1 MQMRPVVLALIAG
14 LASPGPFGCGDV
26 VTGKPGTIVELMV
39 TLPQSTLAWPIAQ
52 QATATATL
60 GDGAVRDVTAVAT
73 WSSSNPAVAA
83 VTAGMVTS
91 VDEGNAN
98 IEVTL
103 EGHTASTALRVVMPT
118 LAVLSYNDTDAG
130 DIAGIDFFRAKATGN
145 AGPLRSIRG
154 PATTLGLHPYGM
166 AVHGEELFVSCGD
179 EIGSVSVFPVTG
191 SGNIAPTRR
200 IIGNKTTLSSAIAF
214 SVSDSEITTVGIDS
228 VLVFPT
234 DGVGDIAPKRKIAG
248 ATTKLKNVLS
258 ATVDDN
264 EIYAADYDNK
274 IIAVFPVGATG
285 DVTPSRTIDVS
296 ITKLAQPLTAQ
307 VFDNELYVVTT
318 EDSINV
324 YPKSASGNAARIR
337 TIQGL
342 HTQLQYPYMVAEYG
356 GMLFVADRDDK
367 VLVFNATDNG
377 NVQPQRV
384 ISGPATNIRSP
395 VAVVVF

>member
-1 MQMRPVVLALIAG
+1 MQMRPVVLAWIAG
-14 LASPGPFGCGDV
+14 LGSAGAYGCGDV
-26 VTGKPGTIVELMV
+26 VTGKGGTVVELTV

-52 QATATATL
+52 QATATATF
-60 GDGAVRDVTAVAT
+60 GNGSMQDVTAIAT
-73 WSSSNPAVAA
+73 WSSSNPGVAA
-83 VTAGMVTS
+83 VTAGMVSS

-98 IEVTL
+98 IEVTV

-130 DIAGIDFFRAKATGN
+130 DLAGIDFFRASANGN

-154 PATTLGLHPYGM
+154 SATTIGQHPYGM
-166 AVHGEELFVSCGD
+166 AVHGQELFVSCGD

-191 SGNIAPTRR
+191 SGNIAPTRQ
-200 IIGNKTTLSSAIAF
+200 IVGDKTTVSSAIAF
-214 SVSDSEITTVGIDS
+214 SVSDTEIVTVGNDS

-234 DGVGDIAPKRKIAG
+234 DGVGNIVPKRKIAG
-248 ATTKLKNVLS
+248 ATTQLKNVVS
-258 ATVDDN
+258 ATVDGN
-264 EIYAADYDNK
+264 EIYATDYDNK
-274 IIAVFPVGATG
+274 IIAVFPVNASG
-285 DVTPSRTIDVS
+285 DVAPSRTIDVS
-296 ITKLAQPLTAQ
+296 ITQVAQPLTAQ
-307 VFDNELYVVTT
+307 VFDNELYLVTT

-324 YPKSASGNAARIR
+324 YPKAASGNAARSR

-342 HTQLQYPYMVAEYG
+342 RTQLQYPYMVAEYG
-356 GMLFVADRDDK
+356 GMLYVADRDDK
-367 VLVFNATDNG
+367 VLVFKATDNG